1 MISDEMSGQVGAPA
15 GSPQMLSL
23 MGYCIVSDTGQIRQ
37 GIAMCV
43 KAITNDPF
51 NCDHYL
57 NLGRIY
63 ILGNDRRRAIRSF
76 KKGLQIRKDPRIIKE
91 LRLLGIRRAPPI
103 SSLLREHFLNVIT
116 GKILHFLE
124 KR

>member
-1 MISDEMSGQVGAPA
+1 MNSDEMNGQVSAPA
-15 GSPQMLSL
+15 DSPQMLSL
-23 MGYCIVSDTGQIRQ
+23 MGYCVVSDTGQIKQ

-43 KAITNDPF
+43 RAIANDPF

-91 LRLLGIRRAPPI
+91 LRQLGIRRAPPI
-103 SSLLREHFLNVIT
+103 NSLPREHFLNVIT

>member
-1 MISDEMSGQVGAPA
+1 MNSDDMNGQVSAPT

-23 MGYCIVSDTGQIRQ
+23 MGYCIVSDTGQIKQ

-43 KAITNDPF
+43 RAITNDPF

-63 ILGNDRRRAIRSF
+63 ILGNDRRRAIQSF
-76 KKGLQIRKDPRIIKE
+76 KRGLQISKDPRIINE
-91 LRLLGIRRAPPI
+91 LRQLGIRRAPAI
-103 SSLLREHFLNVIT
+103 SSLPREHYLNVIT
-116 GKILHFLE
+116 GKILHYIW